1 MREDLWRAVCI
12 DDGQAPNQHTVT
24 RIQINNDSKKL
35 TVVKVVEEGR
45 VGGPQ
50 MDILRTSKALRSS
63 DIDVIV
69 VVPRADSDKFQGL
82 LKVSGISNYTAKLT
96 RPSRQVR
103 QLIRYLANFVIE
115 VNELGRL
122 FRSVD
127 PDLIHAGGGAWQI
140 KAVLAARICR
150 IPVIWHLNDT
160 QTPWPI
166 RKTFQLLKHIPI
178 GFICAGK
185 CVQKYYFPK
194 ASQPNTVVIQ
204 SPIDCSEFSPRIA
217 PAVPTEDLRDGDKP
231 PLVLTVGNIGRVKG
245 VEVFISAINR
255 VKTHR
260 AVRAQVLGARLTGQE
275 EYMSQIQ
282 HLIQNFRLDQTV
294 QIFMPANVAAN
305 LREATVYV
313 CASWS
318 EASPTAVWEAM
329 ATGLPVISTDVGDV
343 SRFIKDGET
352 GFVVQPGADNLI
364 AEKIMWVLDNPH
376 HAKEMGRRA
385 RTVALANFHH
395 VKVARLHESFYQ
407 ELLKSPA
414 CS

>member
-1 MREDLWRAVCI
+1 M
-12 DDGQAPNQHTVT
+12 
-24 RIQINNDSKKL
+24 
-35 TVVKVVEEGR
+35 
-45 VGGPQ
+45 GGPQ
-50 MDILRTSKALRSS
+50 MDILRTSKELRCSGLS
-63 DIDVIV
+63 VVV
-69 VVPRADSDKFQGL
+69 VVPHVDSDRFQEF
-82 LKVSGISNYTAKLT
+82 LKRSGIPIHIARLT
-96 RPSRQVR
+96 RPGKQAK
-103 QLIRYLANFVIE
+103 QLIRYLMHFVP
-115 VNELGRL
+115 ELNALVKFIRL
-122 FRSVD
+122 SN
-127 PDLIHAGGGAWQI
+127 PDLVHVGGGAWQI
-140 KAVLAARICR
+140 KGVLAAKISR
-150 IPVIWHLNDT
+150 IPVVWHLNDT
-160 QTPWPI
+160 ESPWPVRI
-166 RKTFQLLKHIPI
+166 VFRWLKHIPA

-217 PAVPTEDLRDGDKP
+217 PEVPTEDLRDGDKP

-275 EYMSQIQ
+275 EYMGQIQ

-294 QIFMPANVAAN
+294 QIFVPANVAAN

-407 ELLKSPA
+407 ELLKSPT